1 MIDSSDANRSHGA
14 AFKAAHQDTAQGIAQ
29 GCGLA
34 TLEGTDQED
43 AGLGAIL
50 GDLMLDAI
58 DLVLQHGLKRGRE
71 RNRKGEMGS
80 DAAALRP
87 AATVM
92 G

>member
-1 MIDSSDANRSHGA
+1 
-14 AFKAAHQDTAQGIAQ
+14 
-29 GCGLA
+29 
-34 TLEGTDQED
+34 
-43 AGLGAIL
+43 LGAIL

-58 DLVLQHGLKRGRE
+58 DLVLQHGLKRGKE